1 MFVWANGEDPI
12 WSLEI
17 VFGCQIK
24 SLEFWIFRNW
34 NRIKT
39 KSIINFVIYY
49 SMLANWVINDDDNR
63 CLDFVLILLYNLVIN
78 KFLSAPNYIHN
89 DLLGALKTFIYL
101 ATLKSLIEEH
111 ARLDFSDF
119 LSTLLVIFHVINK
132 KFLPAR
138 LLISLVNKQARWH
151 FLPSLLVYSSL
162 LFY

>member
-78 KFLSAPNYIHN
+78 KFLSAPKYILN
-89 DLLGALKTFIYL
+89 DLLGALKIFI
-101 ATLKSLIEEH
+101 
-111 ARLDFSDF
+111 
-119 LSTLLVIFHVINK
+119 
-132 KFLPAR
+132 
-138 LLISLVNKQARWH
+138 
-151 FLPSLLVYSSL
+151 
-162 LFY
+162 